1 MAKRTAAAPDPVAV
15 DPEAYKVLFENEKVR
30 VLEFRD
36 KPGDQAKMHIHPE
49 RLIYS
54 FTAWKRKFLYPDGR
68 SELAEGKA
76 GEVKWTAP
84 VIHAGEN
91 IGETETHNLFI
102 EFKDQPGE
110 RRGTGPEDSEED

>member
-1 MAKRTAAAPDPVAV
+1 MTKKSETAPDPVAI

-36 KPGDQAKMHIHPE
+36 RPGDHAKMHIHPE

-54 FTAWKRKFLYPDGR
+54 FTPWKRKFFYPDGR
-68 SELAEGKA
+68 TELAEGKA
-76 GEVKWTAP
+76 GEIKWTAP

-102 EFKDQPGE
+102 EFKDQPGKVRTQGQ
-110 RRGTGPEDSEED
+110 RR